1 MALEQDYS
9 YALDENQRTIYV
21 EKATKDKKY
30 FCPCCGFV
38 MIPKQG
44 KIRKWHFAHT
54 RESGNC
60 SYETYLHKLAKKRI
74 RECFEESYKF
84 IIQFYAKSTCNVTDC
99 PLGVSRPCS
108 WDSMQ
113 KFDLKKYYNKCEEE
127 KTIGDFRADLLLTN
141 NAKGYSPILIEI
153 QVSHES
159 TEKKLNSGHRIIEI
173 KIESEEDIDSIT
185 STSTICE
192 SERTTNYCYDK
203 PFERIRF
210 YNFNADKWERPDT
223 KYQAP
228 KFIFWINAKNFFY
241 FNFHHVD
248 HMLWHDESVRCL
260 TSNSSEIEN
269 SKFRIEAKEPFN
281 WDFAF
286 YKLSQ
291 SRLGL
296 KYCTMCNF
304 YRMNDYCGRMCILYK
319 SRGTAQYPKLS
330 FAQQCPHFKQI
341 NYEHLDFDHN
351 QECKIIV
358 NQQSAENTL
367 PLIP

>member
-185 STSTICE
+185 STASIWE
-192 SERTTNYCYDK
+192 SER
-203 PFERIRF
+203 ISF
-210 YNFNADKWERPDT
+210 YNFNFNRKKREKPT
-223 KYQAP
+223 EENQIK
-228 KFIFWINAKNFFY
+228 KFRFWIDAKGD
-241 FNFHHVD
+241 FNFDKRKDWLHKEYYD
-248 HMLWHDESVRCL
+248 DLIKCL
-260 TSNSSEIEN
+260 TPNPHEVEN
-269 SKFRIEAKEPFN
+269 SKFLIQSNEKVN
-281 WDFAF
+281 WHFAF
-286 YKLSQ
+286 LKISE
-291 SRLGL
+291 SGLGI
-296 KYCTMCNF
+296 KYCTMCQF
-304 YRMNDYCGRMCILYK
+304 YQRNQK
-319 SRGTAQYPKLS
+319 SCTFYATKGAPTFLNTQC
-330 FAQQCPHFKQI
+330 AQQCPHFKQI

-351 QECKIIV
+351 QECKIFI
-358 NQQSAENTL
+358 NKQSAENTL